1 MMFKSKKYLDEL
13 KQQINKFINSFRS
26 ELDDH
31 LGAINDNT
39 NELQDFHAFLQG
51 LDGKIEKLN
60 EKVDSL
66 HLFVENVISDDFVL
80 EKNDPLPI
88 QPLNTDEKRM
98 FVALYTCSE
107 PISYIDLGTTLE
119 LPETSVR
126 TITASLIE
134 KGIPL
139 IKRYKKSKPFIQLD
153 EDFKELQAKNNVVI
167 IDKKITEFFSG

>member
-1 MMFKSKKYLDEL
+1 MIFKSKKYLDDL
-13 KQQINKFINSFRS
+13 KSQINKFVSHFRS

-39 NELQDFHAFLQG
+39 NELQEFYTFLHG
-51 LDGKIEKLN
+51 LDDKIEKLN

-66 HLFVENVISDDFVL
+66 HLFVENVITDDFVL

-88 QPLNTDEKRM
+88 QPLNNDEKKL
-98 FVALYTCSE
+98 FVALYTSSE
-107 PISYIDLGTTLE
+107 PISYTELSETFE
-119 LPETSVR
+119 LPESQVR
-126 TITASLIE
+126 SITTSLIE

-139 IKRYKKSKPFIQLD
+139 IKRYKKAKPFIQLD
-153 EDFKELQAKNNVVI
+153 EDFKELQAKNNVVV